1 MAAGMDNCEK
11 SAELS
16 ERKLFEMPIKVR
28 WRYKNL

>member
-28 WRYKNL
+28 